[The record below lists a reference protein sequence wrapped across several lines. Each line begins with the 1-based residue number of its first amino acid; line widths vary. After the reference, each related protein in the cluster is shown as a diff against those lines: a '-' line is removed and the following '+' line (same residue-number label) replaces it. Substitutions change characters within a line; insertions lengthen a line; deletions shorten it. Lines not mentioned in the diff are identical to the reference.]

1 MMWNFKSENKQIV
14 LLNLKMTKMKR
25 TIFFSMLG
33 AMALLASCNQN
44 DDLLGNNP
52 AEEKAVTFS
61 LQTQQPLTRAAGEGL
76 RYVVAIYD
84 EAGTTEVKGEQTFNA
99 NNFSIMLASGKYT
112 CLFWADYGEANYN
125 AANLT
130 IVTDLKNTSADA
142 NAEAFFAKQSITV
155 SDGSAINVELKRAVA
170 QVILKENN
178 VLEAGTVKVTFDRP
192 LKFNVNGGTTSEVS
206 ADTKSIIVSGKQDGS
221 TTAVELGHFYVLAPT
236 EEAQLKNFKIQ
247 YEEEA
252 ERVIANVPI
261 QANYK
266 TNITGKYGADID
278 QQFTISVN
286 TEWGTPDNEGTLL
299 RVGSDYY
306 PNEPDRA
313 LWCSVIS
320 SSMDSA
326 VAATV
331 YSQSGAAD
339 KAAAIAA
346 AKSAGGRLVTYD
358 EFIKMVDLKLIP
370 LDSTKN
376 YYCDDFERCWYGS
389 TVGHDNS
396 VEANLPYYIAFDI
409 TE

>member
-1 MMWNFKSENKQIV
+1 
-14 LLNLKMTKMKR
+14 MKR

-61 LQTQQPLTRAAGEGL
+61 LQTQQPLTRAAGDGL

-84 EAGTTEVKGEQTFNA
+84 EAGTTEVKGEQTFDA
-99 NNFSIMLASGKYT
+99 SNFSIMLAPGNYT

-130 IVTDLKNTSADA
+130 SVTDLKNTSANA

-155 SDGSAINVELKRAVA
+155 SDSSPINVELKRAVA
-170 QVILKENN
+170 QVILKEND

-206 ADTKSIIVSGKQDGS
+206 ADTKSIIVSGKQDG
-221 TTAVELGHFYVLAPT
+221 TTIAVELGHFYVLAPT

-247 YEEEA
+247 YEEET

-266 TNITGKYGADID
+266 TNITGKYGLNID

-286 TEWGTPDNEGTLL
+286 TEWGTSEKEGTLL
-299 RVGSDYY
+299 MVGDSYRYTNASKTEFDCIVVSSTDLNSAVVACKTVQTAATNRETAIATAASIGARVVTFAEFSKLVDLG
-306 PNEPDRA
+306 
-313 LWCSVIS
+313 IITS
-320 SSMDSA
+320 SS
-326 VAATV
+326 T
-331 YSQSGAAD
+331 
-339 KAAAIAA
+339 
-346 AKSAGGRLVTYD
+346 
-358 EFIKMVDLKLIP
+358 
-370 LDSTKN
+370 N
-376 YYCDDFERCWYGS
+376 YYCADRERCWYGS
-389 TVGHDNS
+389 TVEQDN
-396 VEANLPYYIAFDI
+396 VAEANLKYFIAFDI

>member
-1 MMWNFKSENKQIV
+1 
-14 LLNLKMTKMKR
+14 
-25 TIFFSMLG
+25 MLG

-61 LQTQQPLTRAAGEGL
+61 LQTQQPLTRTAGDGL

-99 NNFSIMLASGKYT
+99 SNFSIMLAPGNYT

-125 AANLT
+125 AVNLT
-130 IVTDLKNTSADA
+130 SVTDLKNTSADA

-170 QVILKENN
+170 QVILKEND

-206 ADTKSIIVSGKQDGS
+206 ADTKSIIVSGKQDGT

-247 YEEEA
+247 YEEET

-266 TNITGKYGADID
+266 TNITGKYGLNID

-286 TEWGTPDNEGTLL
+286 TEWETSEKEGTFLM
-299 RVGSDYY
+299 VGDSYRYTNASDT
-306 PNEPDRA
+306 EFD
-313 LWCSVIS
+313 CIVVS
-320 SSMDSA
+320 STDLNSA
-326 VAATV
+326 VVACKTLQTAAT
-331 YSQSGAAD
+331 D
-339 KAAAIAA
+339 KAAAIATA
-346 AKSAGGRLVTYD
+346 ASIGARVVTLA
-358 EFIKMVDLKLIP
+358 EFTALAKLGIVLNKMSL
-370 LDSTKN
+370 S
-376 YYCDDFERCWYGS
+376 YYCDDWERCWYGNS
-389 TVGHDNS
+389 TVEQDN
-396 VEANLPYYIAFDI
+396 VANAHLPYYIAFDV
-409 TE
+409 TK

>member
-1 MMWNFKSENKQIV
+1 
-14 LLNLKMTKMKR
+14 MKR

-61 LQTQQPLTRAAGEGL
+61 LQTQQPLTRAAGDGL

-84 EAGTTEVKGEQTFNA
+84 EAGTTEVKGEQTFDA
-99 NNFSIMLASGKYT
+99 SNFSIMLAPGNYT

-130 IVTDLKNTSADA
+130 SVTDLKNTSANA

-155 SDGSAINVELKRAVA
+155 SDSSPINVELKRAVA
-170 QVILKENN
+170 QVILKEND

-206 ADTKSIIVSGKQDGS
+206 ADTKSIIVSGKQDG
-221 TTAVELGHFYVLAPT
+221 TTIAVELGHFYVLAPT

-247 YEEEA
+247 YEEET

-266 TNITGKYGADID
+266 TNITGKYGLNID

-286 TEWGTPDNEGTLL
+286 TEWGTSEKEGTLL
-299 RVGSDYY
+299 MVGDSYRYTNASKTEFD
-306 PNEPDRA
+306 
-313 LWCSVIS
+313 CIVVS
-320 SSMDSA
+320 STDLNSA
-326 VAATV
+326 VVACKTV
-331 YSQSGAAD
+331 D
-339 KAAAIAA
+339 
-346 AKSAGGRLVTYD
+346 T
-358 EFIKMVDLKLIP
+358 
-370 LDSTKN
+370 N
-376 YYCDDFERCWYGS
+376 
-389 TVGHDNS
+389 
-396 VEANLPYYIAFDI
+396 
-409 TE
+409 

>member
-1 MMWNFKSENKQIV
+1 
-14 LLNLKMTKMKR
+14 MKR

-61 LQTQQPLTRAAGEGL
+61 LQTQQPLTRAVGEGL

-84 EAGTTEVKGEQTFNA
+84 EAGTTEVKREQTFDA
-99 NNFSIMLASGKYT
+99 NSFSIMLASGKYT

-125 AANLT
+125 AADLT
-130 IVTDLKNTSADA
+130 SVTDLKNTSADA
-142 NAEAFFAKQSITV
+142 NTEAFFAKQSITV

-192 LKFNVNGGTTSEVS
+192 LKFNVNGGTTSGVS
-206 ADTKSIIVSGKQDGS
+206 ADTKSIIVSGKLDGIA
-221 TTAVELGHFYVLAPT
+221 TAVEFGDFYVLAPT

-247 YEEEA
+247 YEEET

-266 TNITGKYGADID
+266 TNITGKYGSNID

-286 TEWGTPDNEGTLL
+286 TEWETSEKEGTLL
-299 RVGSDYY
+299 QVGRDYY
-306 PNEPDRA
+306 PNENDRSI
-313 LWCSVIS
+313 WCTVIS
-320 SSMDSA
+320 SSMNSA
-326 VAATV
+326 VVATV
-331 YSQSGAAD
+331 NPRSGAAD

-346 AKSAGGRLVTYD
+346 AESVGGRLVTYD
-358 EFIKMVDLKLIP
+358 EFIKMVDLNLIT
-370 LDSTKN
+370 LNSTTL
-376 YYCDDFERCWYGS
+376 YYCDDFERCWYGP
-389 TVGHDNS
+389 TVGHDNI
-396 VEANLPYYIAFDI
+396 VEANLPYYIAFDV
-409 TE
+409 TK